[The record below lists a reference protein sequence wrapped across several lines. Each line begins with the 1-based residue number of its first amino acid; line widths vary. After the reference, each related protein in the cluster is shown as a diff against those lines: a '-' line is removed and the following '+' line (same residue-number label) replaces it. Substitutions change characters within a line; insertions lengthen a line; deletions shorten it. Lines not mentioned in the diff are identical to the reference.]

1 MKINTQFYV
10 ERFAAIFIFT
20 LIISGNFLAQ
30 LFPCKIQEALSHN
43 TLVKH
48 LFGYFFFFFFG
59 ILAIP
64 ELANISGMISSLALY
79 LIFLINSKI
88 NYKFWISVFLLYAF
102 IYTLHIVKNEYD
114 SYLSNADTVLHD
126 VELYQSRNYYIE
138 LTQNISMAFIVIL
151 TVIGFF
157 VYMGEKKIQYGK
169 TFNYRIFLLGNPSCH
184 SSLKEIPFLQSLNI
198 AFTK

>member
-88 NYKFWISVFLLYAF
+88 NYKFWI
-102 IYTLHIVKNEYD
+102 
-114 SYLSNADTVLHD
+114 
-126 VELYQSRNYYIE
+126 
-138 LTQNISMAFIVIL
+138 
-151 TVIGFF
+151 
-157 VYMGEKKIQYGK
+157 
-169 TFNYRIFLLGNPSCH
+169 
-184 SSLKEIPFLQSLNI
+184 
-198 AFTK
+198 